1 MTNTKGTM
9 VAETDIAVI
18 GMAGR
23 FPGARD
29 LAEYWNNLRDGV
41 ESLTQLTDQQL
52 EAAGIDPALRS
63 DPEYVKAAFLLPEME
78 MFDGAFFGFSPRD
91 ASIMDPQQRHFLEC
105 SWSALEHAGH
115 VPQTFDGSIGVYA
128 GCGASMYMINNLLT
142 NPQLVQQVGFFLLRH
157 TGNDKDFLATRAS
170 YLMNLTGPSINIQT
184 ACSTSLVAIHQAV
197 QSLLNGECDMAIA
210 GGSTIRQPHTAG
222 YVYKE
227 GEIVSP
233 DGHCRSF
240 DESSQGTVFGSG
252 VGVVVLRRAVDAMAD
267 GDTIHAIIKGSA
279 INNDGSMKVGYLAPS
294 VDGQAKAVAEALA
307 ISGVDPE
314 TITYVEAHGTG
325 TPVGDPIEIVALTQA
340 FRTKTRKS
348 GYCALGSVKSNIGH
362 LDTAAG
368 VAGLIKTALA
378 LKHKQIPPSLY
389 FERPNP
395 GCEFENSPFF
405 VNTALREWTS
415 NGAPRRAGVS
425 ALGAGGTNAHVIL
438 EEAPNAPPSDEP
450 ARPQQLMV
458 VSAKTPTALDAATAN
473 LARFLR
479 DGTVSLADVAYTL
492 QVGRQAFAHRRAIA
506 AADAAEA
513 IELLESND
521 PKRVAT
527 QQAGEEAPAVA
538 FMFAGGGAQHATM
551 GAHLYQEEPVYR
563 TEIDRCFAFMKSK
576 HGVDLAP
583 LVFPRAENAERA
595 TLELERPSLAL
606 PALFSTQLAL
616 AKLLMSWGIK
626 PQAMIG
632 HSMGEYTAACLAGVF
647 SVEDGLSLVTVRG
660 RLFEKL
666 AEGGML
672 SVPLSADELRPMLPP
687 ELSIAA
693 VNAPELCVASGP
705 VKAIETLERALAAQE
720 IDCRRIHINVAA
732 HSAMLEPILQEF
744 GAFVRG
750 IALRAPTMPFVS
762 NVTGTWITDGE
773 ATDPGYWVRHLRQT
787 VRFADG
793 VGELLTDPRRVL
805 LEVGPGRTLTTLA
818 RQHSAKQAS
827 HGIYPSMRHPDEVV
841 SDVAFVLAAV
851 GRLWTHGV
859 EVDWRG
865 LHGEERR
872 RRIPLPTYPFER
884 QRHWIAPGKGV
895 SATVAEDGPPR
906 KRLDVGQWLYQPSWR
921 RTTSSAVATSPEM
934 GPVLLFADGGGLGA
948 KVADGMRALGRDVWT
963 VAAGSGYARLGERD
977 FTIAPAD
984 RDAYGMLFRD
994 LAAEGVA
1001 PADIVH
1007 CFTITPQG
1015 AVLSAERLRDL
1026 SFFSLLYL
1034 AQAVIGE
1041 DLSHPIR
1048 LSVVSSDMQQVAGE
1062 AILTPEKAQLLGPC
1076 KVIGQEVPNVRSRSI
1091 DVVQP
1096 PSASWQERQLVHGL
1110 IGEICSPVTDEVI
1123 ALRGADR
1130 WVQTFESVAVD
1141 PGTRPSRVRDG
1152 GVYLITGGLGGI
1164 GLTVAEYLARTAK
1177 ARLVLVGRT
1186 AFPAREEWDSWI
1198 VRRGENDRVSR
1209 AITQVRT
1216 LEALGAEVMIARG
1229 DVTDRERMAEIVRT
1243 AVGRFGT
1250 INGVVHGAGALD
1262 DGLIA
1267 MKDRATAERVLA
1279 PKVEG
1284 TLSLDAAVAGMELD
1298 FFVVFSS
1305 RGAIAG
1311 PAGQVDY
1318 VAANAFLDAFAHRK
1332 AALEGTPA
1340 IAINWSMWRDVGM
1353 AASMGSAGEVDE
1365 PAEHPLLDRRVRRTA
1380 KEDVFSTVF
1389 SIADHWLLD
1398 GHRIRG
1404 GEALIP
1410 GTGYLELAQ
1419 AAFREG
1425 GNVRDLELR
1434 DVFFISPF
1442 VVHADERREL
1452 RVKVRRG
1459 GGESEIVIIGE
1470 GVGADGNREWHEHA
1484 RAIAVHANGDAP
1496 PRVDVDA
1503 VIARCTVRE
1512 QKFTG
1517 TEERE
1522 HLVLGRRWSNIR
1534 RINYGVDE
1542 AIATLELPAE
1552 FTDDL
1557 TRFALH
1563 PAMLDVATACAQQ
1576 LIHDFDPHADFYVP
1590 ASYTRLRARGTIPQ
1604 RCFSHIRYI
1613 PSDDKDIAAFDV
1625 TILDENGQAVVEI
1638 EEFVMMRVSDKGR
1651 MASDS
1656 TEDRK
1661 PVIHVDTPAE
1671 DAAPAMSLEDAI
1683 TPAEGVEVFRRALS
1697 EAMPSQI
1704 IVSPQDLGRY
1714 LDHIRAPK
1722 AGAGAEPQESTAN
1735 LAEIEAVLAAHE
1747 AVRQG
1752 IVLAHGERAGVRQLA
1767 AYVIY
1772 EESTHA
1778 TVSELRRFL
1787 RERLPE
1793 EMVPQHF
1800 VELDELPLTSDGKID
1815 RASLPN
1821 PFGAGDDYVA
1831 PRTPMERT
1839 VATIWQELLGVARVS
1854 VHDNFLDA
1862 GGHSLLAMRVITR
1875 IAKQTGARVNQS
1887 ALNLLTLEQ
1896 LAAECEQKAGVQRPE
1911 STPTP
1916 TPTSEPEPAQAPQ
1929 GFRQRFLS
1937 AFKSA
1942 SRG

>member
-1 MTNTKGTM
+1 MTNTKGTT
-9 VAETDIAVI
+9 VSETDIAII

-52 EAAGIDPALRS
+52 EAAGVDASLLR
-63 DPEYVKAAFLLPEME
+63 DPEYVKAGFLLPEME

-91 ASIMDPQQRHFLEC
+91 AAIMDPQQRHFIEC

-157 TGNDKDFLATRAS
+157 TGNDKDFLATRVS
-170 YLMNLTGPSINIQT
+170 YLMNLTGPSVNVQT
-184 ACSTSLVAIHQAV
+184 ACSTSLVAVHQAV
-197 QSLLNGECDMAIA
+197 QSLLNGECDLAIA
-210 GGSTIRQPHTAG
+210 GGSTVRQPHHAG

-252 VGVVVLRRAVDAMAD
+252 VGVVVLRRAVDAIAD
-267 GDTIHAIIKGSA
+267 GDTIHAIIRGSA

-307 ISGVDPE
+307 ISGIDPE
-314 TITYVEAHGTG
+314 TITYIEAHGTG
-325 TPVGDPIEIVALTQA
+325 TPVGDPIEIAALTQA
-340 FRTKTRKS
+340 FRAKTRKS

-368 VAGLIKTALA
+368 AAGLIKTVLA
-378 LKHKQIPPSLY
+378 LKHEQIPPSLY

-395 GCEFENSPFF
+395 ACDFENSPFF

-415 NGAPRRAGVS
+415 AGMPRRAGVS
-425 ALGAGGTNAHVIL
+425 ALGAGGTNAHIIL
-438 EEAPNAPPSDEP
+438 EEAPKPAPSDEP
-450 ARPQQLMV
+450 SRPQQVLV
-458 VSAKTPTALDAATAN
+458 LSAKTPAALDAATAN

-479 DGTVSLADVAYTL
+479 DNPETPLADVAFTL
-492 QVGRQAFAHRRAIA
+492 QVGRQSFAHRRAIA
-506 AADAAEA
+506 AMGADEA
-513 IELLESND
+513 IELLESGD

-527 QQAGEEAPAVA
+527 QAAGESAPAVA

-551 GAHLYQEEPVYR
+551 GAHLYATEPLYR
-563 TEIDRCFAFMKSK
+563 AEIDRCFAFMKAK
-576 HGVDLAP
+576 CQVDLAP
-583 LVFPRAENAERA
+583 LVFPLMDDAERA
-595 TLELERPSLAL
+595 TTELERPSLAL

-616 AKLLMSWGIK
+616 AKLLMSWGIT

-647 SVEDGLSLVTVRG
+647 SVEDALSLVTVRG
-660 RLFEKL
+660 RLFERL

-672 SVPLSADELRPMLPP
+672 SVPLAADELRGMLPS

-705 VKAIETLERALAAQE
+705 VKAIEAFERTLAARE

-750 IALRAPTMPFVS
+750 ISLSAPKMPFVS
-762 NVTGTWITDGE
+762 NVTGTWITDRD
-773 ATDPGYWVRHLRQT
+773 ATDPSYWVRHLRQT

-793 VGELLTDPRRVL
+793 VGELLADARRVL
-805 LEVGPGRTLTTLA
+805 LEVGPGRTLATLA
-818 RQHSAKQAS
+818 RQHSARQAS
-827 HGIYPSMRHPDEVV
+827 HGIYPSMRHPDEAV
-841 SDVAFVLAAV
+841 SDVAFALGAL

-859 EVDWRG
+859 EVNWRA

-872 RRIPLPTYPFER
+872 LRIPLPTYPFER

-895 SATVAEDGPPR
+895 AAAIAEEGPPR
-906 KRLDVGQWLYQPSWR
+906 KRANVAEWLYQPSWK
-921 RTTSSAVATSPEM
+921 RTTVPAAVAPASDS
-934 GPVLLFADGGGLGA
+934 GAVLLFADACGLA
-948 KVADGMRALGRDVWT
+948 PKVADACRSAGRDVWT
-963 VAAGSGYARLGERD
+963 VATGREYARIGERD
-977 FTIAPAD
+977 FTVAPAD
-984 RDAYGMLFRD
+984 REGYETLLRD
-994 LAAEGVA
+994 LTANGVVL
-1001 PADIVH
+1001 ADIVH
-1007 CFTITPQG
+1007 CFGVTAPG
-1015 AVLSAERLRDL
+1015 GVLSTEQARDL
-1026 SFFSLLYL
+1026 SFYSLLHL
-1034 AQAVIGE
+1034 AQAVIAE
-1041 DLSHPIR
+1041 DLSQPIR
-1048 LSVVSSDMQQVAGE
+1048 LTVVSSDMQRVAGE
-1062 AILTPEKAQLLGPC
+1062 AVLSPDKALLLGPC
-1076 KVIGQEVPNVRSRSI
+1076 KVIGQEMPNVRARAI
-1091 DVVQP
+1091 DIVLPPSDSWQARQVVQL
-1096 PSASWQERQLVHGL
+1096 LVA
-1110 IGEICSPVTDEVI
+1110 EIASPVADEVI

-1130 WVQTFESVAVD
+1130 WVQTFEPITVD
-1141 PGTRPSRVRDG
+1141 PDARPSRVRDR

-1164 GLTVAEYLARTAK
+1164 GFTVADYLARTAK

-1186 AFPAREEWDSWI
+1186 AFPEREAWDGWI
-1198 VRRGENDRVSR
+1198 ARRGEGDRVSR
-1209 AITQVRT
+1209 AIAQVRG
-1216 LEALGAEVMIARG
+1216 LEALGAEVMVASG

-1243 AVGRFGT
+1243 AVARFGT
-1250 INGVVHGAGALD
+1250 IHGIVHGAGALD

-1267 MKDRATAERVLA
+1267 TKDRATAERVLA
-1279 PKVEG
+1279 PKVDG
-1284 TLSLDAAVAGMELD
+1284 TLSLDAAVAGLDLD

-1305 RGAIAG
+1305 RGSIAG

-1332 AALEGTPA
+1332 AALDGVPA
-1340 IAINWSMWRDVGM
+1340 VAVNWSAWRDVGM
-1353 AASMGSAGEVDE
+1353 AVSLGSVTEVDE
-1365 PAEHPLLDRRVRRTA
+1365 PASHPLLDRRVRRSS
-1380 KEDVFSTVF
+1380 KEEMFSTVF

-1410 GTGYLELAQ
+1410 GTGYLELAR
-1419 AAFREG
+1419 AAFTESG
-1425 GNVRDLELR
+1425 SARDVELR

-1452 RVKVRRG
+1452 RVKVRRN

-1470 GVGADGNREWHEHA
+1470 GLSADGTREWHEHA
-1484 RAIAVHANGDAP
+1484 RAIATHVNGEAPAAVDIDALLT
-1496 PRVDVDA
+1496 
-1503 VIARCTVRE
+1503 RCTARE

-1517 TEERE
+1517 DEERE

-1542 AIATLELPAE
+1542 AVATLELPEE
-1552 FTDDL
+1552 FADDL
-1557 TRFALH
+1557 ERFALH

-1576 LIHDFDPHADFYVP
+1576 LIHGFDPHADFYVP
-1590 ASYTRLRARGTIPQ
+1590 ASYTRLRTRGVIPR
-1604 RCFSHIRYI
+1604 RCYSHIRYL

-1625 TILDENGQAVVEI
+1625 TILDEAGRAVVEI

-1656 TEDRK
+1656 TDDRK
-1661 PVIHVDTPAE
+1661 PVIYVDAADE
-1671 DAAPAMSLEDAI
+1671 AAPAMSLEDAI
-1683 TPAEGVEVFRRALS
+1683 TPAEGVEVFRRALAQ
-1697 EAMPSQI
+1697 AMPSQI
-1704 IVSPQDLGRY
+1704 IVSPQDFGRY
-1714 LDHIRAPK
+1714 LAQVRAPK
-1722 AGAGAEPQESTAN
+1722 VAASAESQELATN
-1735 LAEIEAVLAAHE
+1735 LPEIEAVLATHE

-1752 IVLAHGERAGVRQLA
+1752 VVLSHGERAGTRQLA
-1767 AYVIY
+1767 AYVVY

-1778 TVSELRRFL
+1778 TASELRRFL

-1793 EMVPQHF
+1793 DMVPQHF
-1800 VELDELPLTSDGKID
+1800 VELDTLPLTGDGKID
-1815 RASLPN
+1815 RAALPN
-1821 PFGAGDDYVA
+1821 PFGPGDDYVA

-1875 IAKQTGARVNQS
+1875 IAKQTGVRINQS

-1896 LAAECEQKAGVQRPE
+1896 IAAECEQKSGAQRLAEAPTAGP
-1911 STPTP
+1911 
-1916 TPTSEPEPAQAPQ
+1916 EPEAAQAPE
-1929 GFRQRFLS
+1929 GLRQRFLR

>member
-1 MTNTKGTM
+1 MTNPKGTM
-9 VAETDIAVI
+9 VAETDIAVV

-52 EAAGIDPALRS
+52 EGAGVDAAMLR
-63 DPEYVKAAFLLPEME
+63 DPEYVKAGFLLPEME
-78 MFDGAFFGFSPRD
+78 MFDGTFFGFSPRD
-91 ASIMDPQQRHFLEC
+91 ASIMDPQQRHFIEC
-105 SWSALEHAGH
+105 SWTAMEHAGH

-128 GCGASMYMINNLLT
+128 GCGASMYMMNNLLT

-157 TGNDKDFLATRAS
+157 TGNDKDFLATRVS
-170 YLMNLTGPSINIQT
+170 YLMNLTGPSVNVQT

-210 GGSTIRQPHTAG
+210 GGSTVRQPHYAG

-240 DESSQGTVFGSG
+240 DESSEGTVFGSG
-252 VGVVVLRRAVDAMAD
+252 VGVVVLRRAVDAIAD

-348 GYCALGSVKSNIGH
+348 GYCAIGSVKSNIGH

-368 VAGLIKTALA
+368 AAGLIKTVLA
-378 LKHKQIPPSLY
+378 LKNKQIPPSLF

-395 GCEFENSPFF
+395 ACDFESSPFF
-405 VNTALREWTS
+405 VNTTLREWTS
-415 NGAPRRAGVS
+415 TGAPRRAGVS
-425 ALGAGGTNAHVIL
+425 ALGAGGTNAHIIL
-438 EEAPNAPPSDEP
+438 EEAPVVDPSDEP
-450 ARPQQLMV
+450 SRAQQLLV
-458 VSAKTPTALDAATAN
+458 LSAKTPSALDAATTN
-473 LARFLR
+473 LVRFLS
-479 DGTVSLADVAYTL
+479 DNPDTPLADVAFTL
-492 QVGRQAFAHRRAIA
+492 QVGRQSFAQRRAVA
-506 AADAAEA
+506 AASAREA

-521 PKRVAT
+521 PKRVGT
-527 QQAGEEAPAVA
+527 QQAGDSAPAVA

-551 GAHLYQEEPVYR
+551 GAQLYESEPVYR
-563 TEIDRCFAFMKSK
+563 AEIDRCFAFMKTR

-583 LVFPRAENAERA
+583 LVFPRAEDAARA

-606 PALFSTQLAL
+606 PALFSTQFAL
-616 AKLLMSWGIK
+616 AKLLMSWGIT

-632 HSMGEYTAACLAGVF
+632 HSMGEYTAACIAGVF
-647 SVEDGLSLVTVRG
+647 SMEDALSLVTVRG
-660 RLFEKL
+660 RLFEQL

-672 SVPLSADELRPMLPP
+672 SVPLAAEELRPMLPP

-693 VNAPELCVASGP
+693 INAPELCVASGP
-705 VKAIETLERALAAQE
+705 VKAIETLERTLAAQE

-750 IALRAPTMPFVS
+750 IALSAPKVPFVS
-762 NVTGTWITDGE
+762 NVTGTWISDAD
-773 ATDPGYWVRHLRQT
+773 ATDATYWVRHLRQT

-793 VGELLTDPRRVL
+793 VGELLADARRVL

-827 HGIYPSMRHPDEVV
+827 HGIYPSMRHPDEQV
-841 SDVAFVLAAV
+841 SDVSFALGAL

-859 EVDWRG
+859 EVDWRA
-865 LHGEERR
+865 LHGEDRR
-872 RRIPLPTYPFER
+872 VRIPLPTYPFER

-895 SATVAEDGPPR
+895 SMMVEEDGPPR
-906 KRLDVGQWLYQPSWR
+906 KRPDVAQWLYQPSWR
-921 RTTSSAVATSPEM
+921 RTTPSAIASPDA
-934 GPVLLFADGGGLGA
+934 GAVLLFADDCGLSA
-948 KVADGMRALGRDVWT
+948 KVADGLRAAGRDVWT
-963 VAAGSGYARLGERD
+963 VTAGSGYARIGEREY
-977 FTIAPAD
+977 TIAPAD
-984 RDAYGMLFRD
+984 REAYELLLRD
-994 LAAEGVA
+994 LAADGVA

-1007 CFTITPQG
+1007 CFSVTPAG
-1015 AVLSAERLRDL
+1015 GLLSAERVRDL
-1026 SFFSLLYL
+1026 SFYSLLHL
-1034 AQAVIGE
+1034 AQAVIAE
-1041 DLSHPIR
+1041 DLSQPIR

-1062 AILTPEKAQLLGPC
+1062 AVLSPEKALLLGPC
-1076 KVIGQEVPNVRSRSI
+1076 KVIGQEVPNVLSRSI
-1091 DVVQP
+1091 DVVLP
-1096 PSASWQERQLVHGL
+1096 PSGSWQERQLAQQLVRE
-1110 IGEICSPVTDEVI
+1110 IGSPVADEMI

-1130 WVQTFESVAVD
+1130 WVQTFEHISVD
-1141 PGTRPSRVRDG
+1141 PDARPSRVREG

-1164 GLTVAEYLARTAK
+1164 GLTVAEYLARVAK

-1186 AFPAREEWDSWI
+1186 AFPGREEWDGWI
-1198 VRRGENDRVSR
+1198 ARRGESDRVSR
-1209 AITQVRT
+1209 AIAQVRA
-1216 LEALGAEVMIARG
+1216 LEALGAEVMVARG
-1229 DVTDRERMAEIVRT
+1229 DVTNRERMAEIVRT

-1267 MKDRATAERVLA
+1267 TKDRATAERVLA

-1284 TLSLDAAVAGMELD
+1284 TLSLDAALAGVALD

-1332 AALEGTPA
+1332 TTLEGVPT
-1340 IAINWSMWRDVGM
+1340 IAVNWSAWRDVGM
-1353 AASMGSAGEVDE
+1353 AASLSSTAEIDE
-1365 PAEHPLLDRRVRRTA
+1365 PAEHPLLDRRVRRSA

-1425 GNVRDLELR
+1425 GNARDLELR

-1452 RVKVRRG
+1452 RVKVRRN

-1470 GVGADGNREWHEHA
+1470 GLAADGTREWHEHA
-1484 RAIAVHANGDAP
+1484 RAIAAHANGEAP
-1496 PRVDVDA
+1496 AVVDVDA
-1503 VIARCTVRE
+1503 LLARCTARE
-1512 QKFTG
+1512 QQFTG
-1517 TEERE
+1517 EEERE

-1542 AIATLELPAE
+1542 AVATLELPAE
-1552 FTDDL
+1552 FADDL

-1576 LIHDFDPHADFYVP
+1576 LIHGFDPHADFYVP
-1590 ASYTRLRARGTIPQ
+1590 ASYTRLRARGSIPR
-1604 RCFSHIRYI
+1604 RCFSHIQYL
-1613 PSDDKDIAAFDV
+1613 PSDDKDIAAFNV
-1625 TILDENGQAVVEI
+1625 TILDESGRTVVEI
-1638 EEFVMMRVSDKGR
+1638 EEFLMMRVSDKGR

-1661 PVIHVDTPAE
+1661 PVIHVDAPAD

-1683 TPAEGVEVFRRALS
+1683 TPAEGVEVFRRALAD
-1697 EAMPSQI
+1697 AMPSQI
-1704 IVSPQDLGRY
+1704 VVSPQDLGRY
-1714 LDHIRAPK
+1714 LTHLRAPK
-1722 AGAGAEPQESTAN
+1722 AAGGAEPQESAAN
-1735 LAEIEAVLAAHE
+1735 LAEIEAVLATHE

-1752 IVLAHGERAGVRQLA
+1752 IVLSHGERAGTRQLA
-1767 AYVIY
+1767 AYVVY
-1772 EESTHA
+1772 EDSTHA
-1778 TVSELRRFL
+1778 TASELRRFL

-1800 VELDELPLTSDGKID
+1800 VELDALPLSNDGKID
-1815 RASLPN
+1815 RAALPN
-1821 PFGAGDDYVA
+1821 PFGPGDDYVA

-1875 IAKQTGARVNQS
+1875 IAKQTGVRINQS

-1896 LAAECEQKAGVQRPE
+1896 IAAECEQKATATQVASAVPAG
-1911 STPTP
+1911 TPDT
-1916 TPTSEPEPAQAPQ
+1916 EPARAPQ
-1929 GFRQRFLS
+1929 GFRQRFLG

>member
-1 MTNTKGTM
+1 
-9 VAETDIAVI
+9 
-18 GMAGR
+18 
-23 FPGARD
+23 
-29 LAEYWNNLRDGV
+29 
-41 ESLTQLTDQQL
+41 
-52 EAAGIDPALRS
+52 
-63 DPEYVKAAFLLPEME
+63 
-78 MFDGAFFGFSPRD
+78 
-91 ASIMDPQQRHFLEC
+91 
-105 SWSALEHAGH
+105 
-115 VPQTFDGSIGVYA
+115 
-128 GCGASMYMINNLLT
+128 MYMINNLLT

-157 TGNDKDFLATRAS
+157 TGNDKDFLATRVS
-170 YLMNLTGPSINIQT
+170 YLMNLTGPSVNVQT

-222 YVYKE
+222 YIYKE

-325 TPVGDPIEIVALTQA
+325 TPVGDPIEITALTQA
-340 FRTKTRKS
+340 FRAKTRKS
-348 GYCALGSVKSNIGH
+348 GYCAIGSVKSNIGH

-368 VAGLIKTALA
+368 AAGLIKTVLA
-378 LKHKQIPPSLY
+378 LKNRQIPPSLF

-395 GCEFENSPFF
+395 ACEFESSPFF
-405 VNTALREWTS
+405 VNTTLREWTA

-438 EEAPNAPPSDEP
+438 EEAPNAGPSDEP
-450 ARPQQLMV
+450 ARPQQLLV

-479 DGTVSLADVAYTL
+479 DSDAPLADVAHTL

-506 AADAAEA
+506 AVDAAEA
-513 IELLESND
+513 AELLESND

-551 GAHLYQEEPVYR
+551 GAHLYAVEPVYR
-563 TEIDRCFAFMKSK
+563 AEIDRCFAFMKAEY
-576 HGVDLAP
+576 GVDLAP
-583 LVFPRAENAERA
+583 LVFPLLDEAEQA
-595 TLELERPSLAL
+595 TRELERPSLAL

-647 SVEDGLSLVTVRG
+647 SVENALALVTVRG
-660 RLFEKL
+660 RLFERL

-672 SVPLSADELRPMLPP
+672 SVPLAAEELRPMLPP

-705 VKAIETLERALAAQE
+705 VKAIETLERALATQE

-744 GAFVRG
+744 GAFVRR
-750 IALRAPTMPFVS
+750 ISLSAPKMPFVS
-762 NVTGTWITDGE
+762 NVTGTWITDAD
-773 ATDPGYWVRHLRQT
+773 ATDPSYWVRHLRQT

-793 VGELLTDPRRVL
+793 VGELLADPRRVL

-818 RQHSAKQAS
+818 RQHSAKQPS
-827 HGIYPSMRHPDEVV
+827 HGIYPSMRHPDEQV
-841 SDVAFVLAAV
+841 SDVAFALGAV

-859 EVDWRG
+859 EVDWRA

-872 RRIPLPTYPFER
+872 RRVPLPTYPFER
-884 QRHWIAPGKGV
+884 HRHWIAPGKGV
-895 SATVAEDGPPR
+895 SSVVAEDGPPR
-906 KRLDVGQWLYQPSWR
+906 KRADVAQWLYQPSWR
-921 RTTSSAVATSPEM
+921 RTTPSAVVTPAEN
-934 GPVLLFADGGGLGA
+934 GPIVLFADGGGLGA
-948 KVADGMRALGRDVWT
+948 KVAEGMRAAGRDVWT
-963 VAAGSGYARLGERD
+963 VTQGAGYARIGERD

-984 RDAYGMLFRD
+984 RDGYEMLFRD
-994 LAAEGVA
+994 LGAAGVA
-1001 PADIVH
+1001 PVDIVH
-1007 CFTITPQG
+1007 CFSVTPPG
-1015 AVLSAERLRDL
+1015 DVLSAERVRDL
-1026 SFFSLLYL
+1026 SFHSLLHL
-1034 AQAVIGE
+1034 AQAVIAE

-1048 LSVVSSDMQQVAGE
+1048 LTVVSSDMQQVAGE

-1091 DVVQP
+1091 DVVLP
-1096 PSASWQERQLVHGL
+1096 PLGSWQERQLVRQL
-1110 IGEICSPVTDEVI
+1110 IGEIGSPVTDEVI

-1130 WVQTFESVAVD
+1130 WVQTFESIAID
-1141 PGTRPSRVRDG
+1141 PDTRPSRVREG

-1164 GLTVAEYLARTAK
+1164 GLTVAEYLARVAK

-1186 AFPAREEWDSWI
+1186 AFPAREEWDAWI
-1198 VRRGENDRVSR
+1198 ARRGENDRVSR
-1209 AITQVRT
+1209 AIAQVRS
-1216 LEALGAEVMIARG
+1216 LEALGAEVMVARG
-1229 DVTDRERMAEIVRT
+1229 DVTDRDRMAEIVRT
-1243 AVGRFGT
+1243 AITRFGT

-1267 MKDRATAERVLA
+1267 TKDRATAERVLA

-1284 TLSLDAAVAGMELD
+1284 TRSLDAALAGLALD

-1332 AALEGTPA
+1332 AALDGTPA

-1353 AASMGSAGEVDE
+1353 AAAMGSGDVDE
-1365 PAEHPLLDRRVRRTA
+1365 PAEHPLLDRRLRRTA

-1425 GNVRDLELR
+1425 GSVRDLELR

-1452 RVKVRRG
+1452 RVKVRRN

-1470 GVGADGNREWHEHA
+1470 GVAADGSREWHEHA
-1484 RAIAVHANGDAP
+1484 RAIAVPANGEAP
-1496 PRVDVDA
+1496 PPVDVQG
-1503 VIARCTVRE
+1503 VIARCAARE

-1522 HLVLGRRWSNIR
+1522 HLVLGKRWSNIR

-1552 FTDDL
+1552 FADDL
-1557 TRFALH
+1557 ARFALH

-1576 LIHDFDPHADFYVP
+1576 LIHGFDPHADFYVP
-1590 ASYTRLRARGTIPQ
+1590 ASYTRLRSRGTIPQ

-1625 TILDENGQAVVEI
+1625 TILDESGRAVVEI

-1671 DAAPAMSLEDAI
+1671 DATPALSLEDAI

-1704 IVSPQDLGRY
+1704 VVSPQDLGRY
-1714 LDHIRAPK
+1714 LEHLRAPK
-1722 AGAGAEPQESTAN
+1722 ARAGAEAQESTAN
-1735 LAEIEAVLAAHE
+1735 LAEIEAVLATHE

-1752 IVLAHGERAGVRQLA
+1752 IVLSHGERAGARQLA

-1839 VATIWQELLGVARVS
+1839 VATIWQELLGVPRVS

-1875 IAKQTGARVNQS
+1875 IAKQTGIRVNQS

-1896 LAAECEQKAGVQRPE
+1896 LAAECEQKAGAQQPAAAPA
-1911 STPTP
+1911 STPQ
-1916 TPTSEPEPAQAPQ
+1916 PEPAQAPQ
-1929 GFRQRFLS
+1929 GIRQRFLS

>member
-23 FPGARD
+23 FPAARD

-41 ESLTQLTDQQL
+41 ESLTQLTDEQL
-52 EAAGIDPALRS
+52 EAAGIDPALLR

-91 ASIMDPQQRHFLEC
+91 ASIMDPQQRHFIEC

-157 TGNDKDFLATRAS
+157 TGNDKDFLATRVS
-170 YLMNLTGPSINIQT
+170 YLMNLTGPSVNVQT

-252 VGVVVLRRAVDAMAD
+252 VGVVVLRRAVDAIAD

-307 ISGVDPE
+307 ISGVNPE

-368 VAGLIKTALA
+368 VAGLIKTVLA
-378 LKHKQIPPSLY
+378 LEHRQIPPSLY

-405 VNTALREWTS
+405 VNTTLREWTS
-415 NGAPRRAGVS
+415 TGAPRRAGVS
-425 ALGAGGTNAHVIL
+425 ALGAGGTNAHIIL
-438 EEAPNAPPSDEP
+438 EEAPNAGPSDDP
-450 ARPQQLMV
+450 ARPQQLLV
-458 VSAKTPTALDAATAN
+458 VSAKTPAALDAATAN

-479 DGTVSLADVAYTL
+479 DRRDVSLADVAHTL
-492 QVGRQAFAHRRAIA
+492 QVGRHAFAHRRAIA
-506 AADAAEA
+506 AVDAAEA
-513 IELLESND
+513 VELLESND
-521 PKRVAT
+521 PKRVAA
-527 QQAGEEAPAVA
+527 QHAGEEAPAVA

-551 GAHLYQEEPVYR
+551 GAHLYATEPLYR
-563 TEIDRCFAFMKSK
+563 GEIDRCLAFMKAK
-576 HGVDLAP
+576 YGVDLAP
-583 LVFPRAENAERA
+583 LMFPLLDDAEQA

-616 AKLLMSWGIK
+616 AKLLMSWGIE

-647 SVEDGLSLVTVRG
+647 SAEEGLSLVTIRG
-660 RLFEKL
+660 RLFERL

-672 SVPLSADELRPMLPP
+672 SVPLAADELRPMLPP

-750 IALRAPTMPFVS
+750 ISLSAPKVPFVS
-762 NVTGTWITDGE
+762 NVTGTWITDAD
-773 ATDPGYWVRHLRQT
+773 ATDPTYWVRHLRQT

-793 VGELLTDPRRVL
+793 VGELLADPRRVL

-827 HGIYPSMRHPDEVV
+827 HGIYPSMRHPEEQV
-841 SDVAFVLAAV
+841 SDVAFALGAL

-859 EVDWRG
+859 EVDWRA

-884 QRHWIAPGKGV
+884 HRHWIAPGKGV
-895 SATVAEDGPPR
+895 STVVAEDGPPR
-906 KRLDVGQWLYQPSWR
+906 KRPDVAQWLYQPSWR
-921 RTTSSAVATSPEM
+921 RTPSGVAAQST
-934 GPVLLFADGGGLGA
+934 GAVLLFSDDCGLGA
-948 KVADGMRALGRDVWT
+948 KVADGLRAVGRDVWT
-963 VAAGSGYARLGERD
+963 VTAGSGYARIGERD
-977 FTIAPAD
+977 HTIVPTD
-984 RDAYGMLFRD
+984 RDAYEALLRD

-1007 CFTITPQG
+1007 CFSVTP
-1015 AVLSAERLRDL
+1015 ASPSLSAERTREL
-1026 SFFSLLYL
+1026 SFFSLLSL
-1034 AQAVIGE
+1034 AQAVIAE

-1062 AILTPEKAQLLGPC
+1062 SVLSPEKALLLGPC
-1076 KVIGQEVPNVRSRSI
+1076 KVIGQEMPNVQSRSI
-1091 DVVQP
+1091 DIVLP
-1096 PSASWQERQLVHGL
+1096 LSGSWQERQLVQQL
-1110 IGEICSPVTDEVI
+1110 VGEIGSPIVEEVV
-1123 ALRGADR
+1123 AFRGADR
-1130 WVQTFESVAVD
+1130 WVQTFESVSVD
-1141 PGTRPSRVRDG
+1141 PDARPSRVREG

-1164 GLTVAEYLARTAK
+1164 GLTVAEYLARVAK
-1177 ARLVLVGRT
+1177 ARLVLVGRA
-1186 AFPAREEWDSWI
+1186 AFPDRAEWDGWI
-1198 VRRGENDRVSR
+1198 ARRGENDRVSR
-1209 AITQVRT
+1209 AIAQVRAV
-1216 LEALGAEVMIARG
+1216 EALGAEVMVARG
-1229 DVTDRERMAEIVRT
+1229 DVTNRERMAEIVRT

-1250 INGVVHGAGALD
+1250 IHGVIHGAGALD

-1267 MKDRATAERVLA
+1267 TKDRATAERVLA

-1284 TLSLDAAVAGMELD
+1284 TLSLDAALAGIALD

-1305 RGAIAG
+1305 RGAVAG

-1332 AALEGTPA
+1332 TTLDGVPT
-1340 IAINWSMWRDVGM
+1340 IAINWSAWRDVGM
-1353 AASMGSAGEVDE
+1353 AASLGARAEIDE
-1365 PAEHPLLDRRVRRTA
+1365 PVDHPLLDRRVRRSA
-1380 KEDVFSTVF
+1380 KEEVFSTVF

-1452 RVKVRRG
+1452 RVKVRRN
-1459 GGESEIVIIGE
+1459 GGESEIVIVGE
-1470 GVGADGNREWHEHA
+1470 GIAADGTREWHEHA
-1484 RAIAVHANGDAP
+1484 RAIATHANGDAP
-1496 PRVDVDA
+1496 AVVDVHA
-1503 VIARCTVRE
+1503 LIARCNARE
-1512 QKFTG
+1512 QRFTG
-1517 TEERE
+1517 HEERE

-1542 AIATLELPAE
+1542 AVATLELPAE
-1552 FTDDL
+1552 FADDL
-1557 TRFALH
+1557 TKFALH
-1563 PAMLDVATACAQQ
+1563 PAILDVATACAQQ
-1576 LIHDFDPHADFYVP
+1576 LIHGFDPHADFYVP
-1590 ASYTRLRARGTIPQ
+1590 ASYTRLRARGSIPQ
-1604 RCFSHIRYI
+1604 RCFSHIEYL
-1613 PSDDKDIAAFDV
+1613 PSDDKDIAAFNV
-1625 TILDENGQAVVEI
+1625 RILDESGRTIVEI
-1638 EEFVMMRVSDKGR
+1638 EEFMMMRVSDKGR

-1661 PVIHVDTPAE
+1661 SVIHVDTTAD

-1683 TPAEGVEVFRRALS
+1683 TPAEGVEVFRRALA

-1704 IVSPQDLGRY
+1704 VVSPQDLKRY
-1714 LDHIRAPK
+1714 LDHMRAPK
-1722 AGAGAEPQESTAN
+1722 ASAGAEPPESTAN
-1735 LAEIEAVLAAHE
+1735 LAEIEAVLATHE

-1752 IVLAHGERAGVRQLA
+1752 IVLSHGAGTRQLA

-1778 TVSELRRFL
+1778 TVSEVRRFL

-1875 IAKQTGARVNQS
+1875 IAKQTGVRVNQS

-1896 LAAECEQKAGVQRPE
+1896 LAAECEQKAGVLRPE

-1916 TPTSEPEPAQAPQ
+1916 NATPEPAQAPQ
-1929 GFRQRFLS
+1929 GLRQRFLT

>member
-1 MTNTKGTM
+1 MTTM
-9 VAETDIAVI
+9 KSAVAETDIAVV

-41 ESLTQLTDQQL
+41 ESLTQLTDEQL
-52 EAAGIDPALRS
+52 EASGVDPALIR
-63 DPEYVKAAFLLPEME
+63 DPEYVKAAFVVPEME
-78 MFDGAFFGFSPRD
+78 MFDGSFFGFSPRD
-91 ASIMDPQQRHFLEC
+91 ASIMDPQQRHFIEC
-105 SWSALEHAGH
+105 CWSALEHAGH
-115 VPQTFDGSIGVYA
+115 VPANFDGSIGVYA

-142 NPQLVQQVGFFLLRH
+142 NPQLVHQVGFFLLRH
-157 TGNDKDFLATRAS
+157 TGNDKDFLATRVS
-170 YLMNLTGPSINIQT
+170 YLMNLTGPSVNVQT

-210 GGSTIRQPHTAG
+210 GGSTFRQPHAAG

-252 VGVVVLRRAVDAMAD
+252 VGVVVLRRALDAIAD
-267 GDTIHAIIKGSA
+267 GDTIHALIKASA

-307 ISGVDPE
+307 MSGVHPE
-314 TITYVEAHGTG
+314 TINYVEAHGTG
-325 TPVGDPIEIVALTQA
+325 TPVGDPIEITALTQA
-340 FRTKTRKS
+340 FRAKTSKT
-348 GYCALGSVKSNIGH
+348 GYCAIGSVKSNIGH

-368 VAGLIKTALA
+368 VAGFIKTVLA
-378 LKHKQIPPSLY
+378 LKHRHIPPSLF

-395 GCEFENSPFF
+395 GCEFETSPFF
-405 VNTALREWTS
+405 VNTTLREWTP

-438 EEAPNAPPSDEP
+438 EEAPDMGASDEP
-450 ARPQQLMV
+450 ARAQQLIV
-458 VSAKTPTALDAATAN
+458 LSAKTPTALDAATAN

-479 DGTVSLADVAYTL
+479 DSTPPLADVAYTSQL
-492 QVGRQAFAHRRAIA
+492 GRQAFAHRRAIS
-506 AADAAEA
+506 AADVAEA

-527 QQAGEEAPAVA
+527 QQAGGEAPSVA

-551 GAHLYQEEPVYR
+551 GADLYAAEPVYR

-576 HGVDLAP
+576 HGIDLGP
-583 LVFPRAENAERA
+583 LVFARSDDAERA
-595 TLELERPSLAL
+595 TRELERPSLAL
-606 PALFSTQLAL
+606 PALFSTQYAL
-616 AKLLMSWGIK
+616 AKLLMSWGVS

-647 SVEDGLSLVTVRG
+647 SVEDGLSLVTTRG
-660 RLFEKL
+660 RLFEQL
-666 AEGGML
+666 AAGGML
-672 SVPLSADELRPMLPP
+672 SVPLSAEELRPMLPA

-705 VKAIETLERALAAQE
+705 VSAVETLERALTAQE

-732 HSAMLEPILQEF
+732 HSAMLEPILEEF

-750 IALRAPTMPFVS
+750 IALRAPQMPFVS
-762 NVTGTWITDGE
+762 NVTGTWITEAD
-773 ATDPGYWVRHLRQT
+773 ATDASYWVKHLRQT
-787 VRFADG
+787 VRFAEG
-793 VGELLTDPRRVL
+793 VGELLADPRRVL

-818 RQHSAKQAS
+818 RQHSAKQS
-827 HGIYPSMRHPDEVV
+827 THGIYASMRHPDEQT
-841 SDVAFVLAAV
+841 SDVAFALGAI

-859 EVDWRG
+859 DVEWRA
-865 LHGEERR
+865 LHGADQR
-872 RRIPLPTYPFER
+872 RRIPMPTYPFER
-884 QRHWIAPGKGV
+884 KRHWIAPGKGV
-895 SATVAEDGPPR
+895 VTTVAEEGPPR
-906 KRLDVGQWLYQPSWR
+906 KRPDLAEWLYQPSWR
-921 RTTSSAVATSPEM
+921 RTTPSAIVAAPAAE
-934 GPVLLFADGGGLGA
+934 PVLVFVDESGLGEQI
-948 KVADGMRALGRDVWT
+948 ADSMRSLGRDVWT
-963 VAAGSGYARLGERD
+963 VTAGNGFARTSERA
-977 FTIAPAD
+977 FTIAAAERED
-984 RDAYGMLFRD
+984 YERLFRE
-994 LAAEGVA
+994 LVA
-1001 PADIVH
+1001 DGIAPGDIVH
-1007 CFTITPQG
+1007 CFTVTAPN
-1015 AVLSAERLRDL
+1015 AVHAAEQIRDF
-1026 SFFSLLYL
+1026 SFYSLLHL
-1034 AQAVIGE
+1034 AQAIIGE
-1041 DLSHPIR
+1041 DLAHPIR
-1048 LSVVSSDMQQVAGE
+1048 LSVISSDMQHVAGE
-1062 AILTPEKAQLLGPC
+1062 TALTPEKAQLLGPC
-1076 KVIGQEVPNVRSRSI
+1076 KVIPREVPNVRARSI
-1091 DVVQP
+1091 DIVRPQSGARREKHLVQ
-1096 PSASWQERQLVHGL
+1096 QLV
-1110 IGEICSPVTDEVI
+1110 GEICSPVTDEVI
-1123 ALRGADR
+1123 AFRGADR
-1130 WVQTFESVAVD
+1130 WVQTFEPMAVD
-1141 PGTRPSRVRDG
+1141 PDTRPNRVREG

-1164 GLTVAEYLARTAK
+1164 GLTVAEHLARTAK
-1177 ARLVLVGRT
+1177 PRLVLVART
-1186 AFPAREEWDSWI
+1186 KMPEREEWDAWI
-1198 VRRGENDRVSR
+1198 ARRGENDRVSR
-1209 AITQVRT
+1209 AIARVRS
-1216 LEALGAEVMIARG
+1216 LEELGAEVMVARG
-1229 DVTDRERMAEIVRT
+1229 DVTDRSRMVEIVRE
-1243 AVGRFGT
+1243 AVARFGT
-1250 INGVVHGAGALD
+1250 INGVIHGAGALD

-1267 MKDRATAERVLA
+1267 TKDRATADRVLA

-1284 TLSLDAAVAGMELD
+1284 TLSLDAAVRGLDLD

-1332 AALEGTPA
+1332 TALEETPA

-1353 AASMGSAGEVDE
+1353 AASIGAHGDVDE
-1365 PAEHPLLDRRVRRTA
+1365 PVEHPLLDRRVRRTA

-1410 GTGYLELAQ
+1410 GTGYLELAY
-1419 AAFREG
+1419 AALREG
-1425 GNVRDLELR
+1425 GNSGDVELR

-1442 VVHADERREL
+1442 VVRADERREL
-1452 RVKVRRG
+1452 RVKVTRNA
-1459 GGESEIVIIGE
+1459 GESEIVIIGE
-1470 GVGADGNREWHEHA
+1470 GFTADGGREWHEHA
-1484 RAIAVHANGDAP
+1484 RAVAVSANGVAP
-1496 PRVDVDA
+1496 APVDLDA
-1503 VIARCTVRE
+1503 VIARCNLRE
-1512 QKFTG
+1512 QTFTG

-1522 HLVLGRRWSNIR
+1522 HLVLGKRWSNIH
-1534 RINYGVDE
+1534 RINYGHDE
-1542 AIATLELPAE
+1542 AIATLELPAQ
-1552 FTDDL
+1552 FSDDL

-1576 LIHDFDPHADFYVP
+1576 LIHGFDPHADFYVP
-1590 ASYTRLRARGTIPQ
+1590 ASYTRLRARGAIPQ
-1604 RCFSHIRYI
+1604 RCFSHIRYL
-1613 PSDDKDIAAFDV
+1613 PSEDKDIAAFDV
-1625 TILDENGQAVVEI
+1625 TILDETGQVVVEI

-1651 MASDS
+1651 MGGDPA
-1656 TEDRK
+1656 EDRK
-1661 PVIHVDTPAE
+1661 PVIHAEGQVE
-1671 DAAPAMSLEDAI
+1671 DAAPVMSLEEAI

-1697 EAMPSQI
+1697 EAMPAQI
-1704 IVSPQDLGRY
+1704 VVSPSDLQRY
-1714 LDHIRAPK
+1714 LHHMRAPRLA
-1722 AGAGAEPQESTAN
+1722 AGVECPESTAN
-1735 LAEIEAVLAAHE
+1735 LAEIEAVLTTHE

-1752 IVLAHGERAGVRQLA
+1752 IVLSHGERAGTQQLA
-1767 AYVIY
+1767 AYVVY
-1772 EESTHA
+1772 DENAHA

-1793 EMVPQHF
+1793 DMVPQHF
-1800 VELDELPLTSDGKID
+1800 VELDELPLASNGKID

-1821 PFGAGDDYVA
+1821 PFGDGDDYVA
-1831 PRTPMERT
+1831 PRTPMERI

-1875 IAKQTGARVNQS
+1875 IAKQTGVRVNQS

-1896 LAAECEQKAGVQRPE
+1896 LAAECEQKAGVQSPA
-1911 STPTP
+1911 SSPA
-1916 TPTSEPEPAQAPQ
+1916 PTSATTPEPVQAPQ

>member
-52 EAAGIDPALRS
+52 EASGIDPALLR
-63 DPEYVKAAFLLPEME
+63 DPEYVKAAFLLPEMD
-78 MFDGAFFGFSPRD
+78 MFDGSFFGFSPRD
-91 ASIMDPQQRHFLEC
+91 ASIMDPQQRHFIEC

-157 TGNDKDFLATRAS
+157 TGNDKDFLATRVS
-170 YLMNLTGPSINIQT
+170 YLMNLTGPSVNVQT

-210 GGSTIRQPHTAG
+210 GGATVRQPHVAG

-279 INNDGSMKVGYLAPS
+279 INNDGSAKVGYLAPS

-307 ISGVDPE
+307 ISGVNPE
-314 TITYVEAHGTG
+314 TIGYIEAHGTG

-340 FRTKTRKS
+340 FRAKTAKS

-368 VAGLIKTALA
+368 AAGLIKTVLA

-405 VNTALREWTS
+405 VNTALREWAST
-415 NGAPRRAGVS
+415 GAPRRAGVS
-425 ALGAGGTNAHVIL
+425 ALGAGGTNAHIIL
-438 EEAPNAPPSDEP
+438 EEAPDADPSDDP
-450 ARPQQLMV
+450 ARLQQLLV
-458 VSAKTPTALDAATAN
+458 LSAKTPAALDVATTN

-479 DGTVSLADVAYTL
+479 ESPDVSLADVAHTL

-506 AADAAEA
+506 GVDAAEA
-513 IELLESND
+513 IELLESGD

-551 GAHLYQEEPVYR
+551 GAHLYASEPLYR
-563 TEIDRCFAFMKSK
+563 AEVDRCLAFMKAEY
-576 HGVDLAP
+576 GVDLAP
-583 LVFPRAENAERA
+583 LMFPLLEDAEQA

-616 AKLLMSWGIK
+616 AKLLMSWGVE

-632 HSMGEYTAACLAGVF
+632 HSMGEYTAACIAGVF
-647 SVEDGLSLVTVRG
+647 SPEDGLSLVTVRG
-660 RLFEKL
+660 RLFERL

-672 SVPLSADELRPMLPP
+672 SVPLAAQELRPMLPA

-705 VKAIETLERALAAQE
+705 VKAIETLERTLAAQE

-750 IALRAPTMPFVS
+750 IALSAPKTPFVS
-762 NVTGTWITDGE
+762 NVTGTWITDAD
-773 ATDPGYWVRHLRQT
+773 ATDPSYWVRHLRQT

-793 VGELLTDPRRVL
+793 VGELLADPRRVL

-827 HGIYPSMRHPDEVV
+827 HGIYPSMRHPDEQV
-841 SDVAFVLAAV
+841 SDVAFALGAL

-859 EVDWRG
+859 EVDWRA

-884 QRHWIAPGKGV
+884 HRHWIAPGKGV
-895 SATVAEDGPPR
+895 SSVVAEDGPPR
-906 KRLDVGQWLYQPSWR
+906 KRPDVAQWLYQPSWR
-921 RTTSSAVATSPEM
+921 RTTPSAIAASPEK
-934 GPVLLFADGGGLGA
+934 GSVLLFADIGGLGA
-948 KVADGMRALGRDVWT
+948 KVAEAMRAAGRDVWT
-963 VAAGSGYARLGERD
+963 VATGSTFARIGERA

-984 RDAYGMLFRD
+984 REAYEALFRD
-994 LAAEGVA
+994 LAAEGVT

-1007 CFTITPQG
+1007 CLAVTPPG
-1015 AVLSAERLRDL
+1015 AVLPAEQLRDL
-1026 SFFSLLYL
+1026 SFYSLLSL
-1034 AQAVIGE
+1034 AQGVIAE

-1062 AILTPEKAQLLGPC
+1062 AVLTPEKAQLLGPC
-1076 KVIGQEVPNVRSRSI
+1076 KVIAQEVPNVRSRSI
-1091 DVVQP
+1091 DVVLP
-1096 PSASWQERQLVHGL
+1096 PAGSWRERQLVQQL
-1110 IGEICSPVTDEVI
+1110 VGEIGSPVTDEVV

-1141 PGTRPSRVRDG
+1141 PSTRPSRVRDG

-1164 GLTVAEYLARTAK
+1164 GLTVAEYLARAAK

-1198 VRRGENDRVSR
+1198 ARRGENDRVSR
-1209 AITQVRT
+1209 AIAQVRS
-1216 LEALGAEVMIARG
+1216 LEALGAEVMVARG

-1250 INGVVHGAGALD
+1250 INGVVHGAGTLD

-1267 MKDRATAERVLA
+1267 TKDRATAERVLA

-1284 TLSLDAAVAGMELD
+1284 TLSLDAAVAGIELD

-1332 AALEGTPA
+1332 AALDGTPA

-1353 AASMGSAGEVDE
+1353 AASMGSASEVDE

-1425 GNVRDLELR
+1425 GSVRDLELR

-1452 RVKVRRG
+1452 RVKVRRD
-1459 GGESEIVIIGE
+1459 GGESEIVIMGE
-1470 GVGADGNREWHEHA
+1470 GIAADGSREWHEHA
-1484 RAIAVHANGDAP
+1484 RAIALHANGDAP
-1496 PRVDVDA
+1496 PRVDVNA
-1503 VIARCTVRE
+1503 VIARCSGRE
-1512 QKFTG
+1512 QRFTG

-1534 RINYGVDE
+1534 RINYGVDV
-1542 AIATLELPAE
+1542 AIATVELPGVFA
-1552 FTDDL
+1552 DDL

-1576 LIHDFDPHADFYVP
+1576 LIHGFDPHADFYVP

-1604 RCFSHIRYI
+1604 RCFSHIRYL

-1625 TILDENGQAVVEI
+1625 TILDESGQAVVEI

-1671 DAAPAMSLEDAI
+1671 DATPAMSLEDAI
-1683 TPAEGVEVFRRALS
+1683 TPAEGVEVFRRALA

-1704 IVSPQDLGRY
+1704 VVSPQDLGRY
-1714 LDHIRAPK
+1714 LEHIRAPK
-1722 AGAGAEPQESTAN
+1722 PVPGSEPQESATN
-1735 LAEIEAVLAAHE
+1735 LAEIEAVLATHE

-1752 IVLAHGERAGVRQLA
+1752 IVLSHGERAGTRQMA

-1778 TVSELRRFL
+1778 TASELRRFL

-1815 RASLPN
+1815 RGALPN
-1821 PFGAGDDYVA
+1821 PFGAGDDHVA
-1831 PRTPMERT
+1831 PRTPMERI
-1839 VATIWQELLGVARVS
+1839 VATIWQELLGVPRVS

-1875 IAKQTGARVNQS
+1875 IAKQTGVRVNQS

-1896 LAAECEQKAGVQRPE
+1896 LAAECEQKAGAVRAEATPAPASQTE
-1911 STPTP
+1911 S
-1916 TPTSEPEPAQAPQ
+1916 AQAPQ
-1929 GFRQRFLS
+1929 GLRQRFLS